1 MITVSKI
8 ANAGAALGY
17 YSEKDD
23 YYREGGGA
31 PAAFAGRGAAERG
44 LSGALTSQR
53 HARAFAEL
61 LSNGGG
67 KAGRHT
73 PGWDI
78 TFSAPKSV
86 SVLALVGGDD
96 RLIAAHERAVARA
109 LEHVERHAI
118 VTRQRGMN
126 GEGYEWR
133 HGAGMVA
140 ATFRHTTSR
149 EQDPQLHTHT
159 VIANTTR
166 DPATGEWRALD
177 SRELYRSQTEAG
189 AIYTTELAAE
199 ARRLGY
205 AVQFRIDAQGYPQM
219 ELGDVPQGIRDQFSS
234 RAQQVEARLA
244 DRGLTRKTATA
255 AQKQEAAL
263 QTRSDKKPA
272 DHTELRAHWRDQ
284 ARAGGYEPTQR
295 PLPLLPLRDPAKE
308 AIAAVRQAAGH
319 LGERDARFS
328 ARTLEHEAR
337 LFAEGRASGAQIRE
351 AIFELA
357 EKGELQHRDVHE
369 RAAGGRR
376 EATTGFTTRAGI
388 ERETG
393 MFRAAQV
400 LQNRK
405 AGIGPVNAT
414 SGAQQRFADAAIRKQ
429 EQIGGRKFTP
439 EQRAATT
446 SILTSAKSIHILHGH
461 AGTAKTSS
469 VLACVQ
475 ATADQKGYT
484 VRALA
489 PTNDAAQKLGD
500 SIKSSHATVASHL
513 MRESHSKG
521 SKPSDKR
528 ELWIVDEAGLISA
541 RDMQR
546 LLEKAEH
553 ERATVLLAG
562 DTKQLGSVEA
572 GEAFEQLREKL
583 GSVDLT
589 DIKRQRDELLRSAV
603 YDSLRGE
610 VRAALSKVP
619 VVEAKT
625 RSERVGEITRQYM
638 AHTVKERKETLVL
651 APGKDDREQINDAI
665 RAARRA
671 RGELGRET
679 TIEALKKP
687 DLTRTELKQA
697 ARYQPGWLVEAG
709 RRYALGPDKG
719 ERGEVV
725 GVKKGKVV
733 VKLADGHT
741 WRFDPRKTTSIEV
754 FEGKRTLA
762 VAVGD
767 KLVAKGTLEA
777 QELRGGDAAKIKN
790 GTQLDVVS
798 VNDRTVIVRDREGN
812 ELAIGRHAQRVDH
825 AYAQTVHQA
834 QGQDYKRAIAHAES
848 TRENLASLK
857 QLYVALSRAREQFTV
872 VSDNREALVAT
883 LERNTGQKATAL
895 ERPGERA
902 VTAPYELGKLCK
914 YYESQT
920 LTQLRP
926 ELAATA
932 APGPTIA
939 PPEALPTIVGSPAPA
954 QEPLTLPPEQH
965 PGPTNT
971 SATVAASGPG
981 HEPSHE
987 DSPFWG

>member
-31 PAAFAGRGAAERG
+31 PAAFVGRGAAELG
-44 LSGALTSQR
+44 LSGAMTSQWQ
-53 HARAFAEL
+53 AKIFADVL
-61 LSNGGG
+61 ANGGG
-67 KAGRHT
+67 NGGRHT
-73 PGWDI
+73 PGWDV

-86 SVLALVGGDD
+86 SVAALVGGDD
-96 RLIAAHERAVARA
+96 RLIVAHERAVARA
-109 LEHVERHAI
+109 LEHVEKHAI
-118 VTRQRGMN
+118 VTRQRGAD

-133 HGAGMVA
+133 HGTGMVA

-177 SRELYRSQTEAG
+177 SRELFRTQTEAG

-205 AVQFRIDAQGYPQM
+205 AVEVRIDAKGHPQM
-219 ELGDVPQGIRDQFSS
+219 ELGDVPKAIRDQFSA

-244 DRGLTRKTATA
+244 DRGLTRASATA
-255 AQKQEAAL
+255 AQKQEATL
-263 QTRSDKKPA
+263 QTRADKELV
-272 DHTELRAHWRDQ
+272 DHAELRKQWREQ
-284 ARAGGYEPTQR
+284 ARVRGYEPTQR
-295 PLPLLPLRDPAKE
+295 PLPLPSMRDPAK
-308 AIAAVRQAAGH
+308 AAVVAVRQAAEH

-328 ARTLEHEAR
+328 ARALEHEAR
-337 LFAEGRASGAQIRE
+337 LFAEGRANSEQIRE
-351 AIFELA
+351 AIGELA
-357 EKGELQHRDVHE
+357 KKGELQHRDVQE

-388 ERETG
+388 DCETK
-393 MFRAAQV
+393 MLRAAQV

-405 AGIGPVNAT
+405 GGIGPTNAT
-414 SGAQQRFADAAIRKQ
+414 SGHQQRFADAAIRKQ
-429 EQIGGRKFTP
+429 ERVGGREFTP

-446 SILTSAKSIHILHGH
+446 SILTSTKCIHILHGH

-475 ATADQKGYT
+475 ATAEQKGYT

-513 MRESHSKG
+513 MRDPQPKG
-521 SKPSDKR
+521 GNQPDKR

-546 LLEKAEH
+546 LLENAER
-553 ERATVLLAG
+553 EQANVLLAG

-572 GEAFEQLREKL
+572 GEAFEQLRDKL

-589 DIKRQRDELLRSAV
+589 DIKRQRDEQLRSAV

-610 VRAALSKVP
+610 ARAALSKVP
-619 VVEAKT
+619 VVEANT
-625 RSERVGEITRQYM
+625 REERVAEITRQYM
-638 AHTVKERKETLVL
+638 AYPANERKETLVL

-665 RAARRA
+665 RAARRE

-679 TIEALKKP
+679 TIEALQKS
-687 DLTRTELKQA
+687 DLTRAELKQA
-697 ARYQPGWLVEAG
+697 ARYQPGWIVEAN
-709 RRYALGPDKG
+709 RRYAFGPDKG
-719 ERGEVV
+719 ERGTVV
-725 GVKKGKVV
+725 GVEKGKVV
-733 VKLADGHT
+733 VQLADGHT
-741 WRFDPRKTTSIEV
+741 WRFDPRKTASIEIYD
-754 FEGKRTLA
+754 GKRALA

-767 KLVAKGTLEA
+767 KLVAKGTLDAEK
-777 QELRGGDAAKIKN
+777 LHGGDAVQIKN
-790 GTQLDVVS
+790 GTPLDVVS
-798 VNDRTVIVRDREGN
+798 VNDHEVIVRDREGT
-812 ELAIGRHAQRVDH
+812 EQAIGRHAQRIDH

-834 QGQDYKRAIAHAES
+834 QGQDYKRAIGHAES

-857 QLYVALSRAREQFTV
+857 QLYVALSRAREKFTV
-872 VSDNREALVAT
+872 VTDNRDALAAT

-895 ERPGERA
+895 ERPNEQT
-902 VTAPYELGKLCK
+902 VTAPYELGKLAD
-914 YYESQT
+914 YREPQGLAPTPPEPSITPTPEPTPVVPEQPLPEIAGS
-920 LTQLRP
+920 LTPMP
-926 ELAATA
+926 E
-932 APGPTIA
+932 PTPA
-939 PPEALPTIVGSPAPA
+939 PPEPQPEVADSPSP
-954 QEPLTLPPEQH
+954 EPE
-965 PGPTNT
+965 
-971 SATVAASGPG
+971 
-981 HEPSHE
+981 HEPSY
-987 DSPFWG
+987 DSGPSWG